1 MPLNAISTGND
12 QNRIVEHGEGSFHFR
27 RKIDVSRSVKQS
39 EGEIRRGD
47 DRRFGEDGDASLPF
61 HRVGVEKRV
70 PMVDTAELAYVARG
84 IQQRFR
90 QRGFAG
96 VNMRQNAG
104 DDSFHGLL
112 PLPRATAEA
121 AAAYQ
126 YAKALTSIDVRAWW

>member
-1 MPLNAISTGND
+1 MA
-12 QNRIVEHGEGSFHFR
+12 HGVPGYRGAKLVHYE
-27 RKIDVSRSVKQS
+27 QS
-39 EGEIRRGD
+39 EAYRSSRRGD

-70 PMVDTAELAYVARG
+70 AMVDTAEFAYVARG

>member
-1 MPLNAISTGND
+1 MSLDAIGTGND

-27 RKIDVSRSVKQS
+27 RKIDVPRSVKQG
-39 EGEIRRGD
+39 EGEVRRGD

-70 PMVDTAELAYVARG
+70 AMVDTAEFAYVARG

-104 DDSFHGLL
+104 DDSFHGSSRC
-112 PLPRATAEA
+112 RATAEA
-121 AAAYQ
+121 AAAYR
-126 YAKALTSIDVRAWW
+126 YAKALTPADVRAWW